1 MFRFEYD
8 EQEEREALLEDGYKR
23 GYERGYAIGRARA
36 KIKVARELIASG
48 IIDIEGLKAS
58 EYYSDEELDAIAKPI

>member
-23 GYERGYAIGRARA
+23 GYAVGRARA

-48 IIDIEGLKAS
+48 IVDIEGLKAS

>member
-1 MFRFEYD
+1 MFRFEND

-48 IIDIEGLKAS
+48 IVDIEGLKAS
-58 EYYSDEELDAIAKPI
+58 EYYSDEELDAIATPI